1 MSRAV
6 RAVSGVVSPAG
17 ERAKLLTFFFHRV
30 LEKPDPMIP
39 GEMHAAQFDQ
49 ALRWIGDQFRVLRPL
64 EACERL
70 TAGTLPARAAIIS
83 FDDGYRDN
91 HDVALPLLKRH
102 RMPAAFFVATGYL
115 GDGVQFNDRL
125 TEAVRAHQGDTFDA
139 ARLGLGQLPTGD
151 LQARLQTLHR
161 LREGI
166 KYLPLGERSLAL
178 ERIEAACGV
187 DASRRTRERE
197 RIMMTPE
204 EVQALAA
211 VGMEIGGHTVMHPI
225 LKSVDDATA
234 FEEISLGRAAL
245 SALLPRPPQLF
256 AYPNGKLGTDFEPRH
271 ADMARR
277 AGFSYA
283 FSTQRGA
290 ADVRTDRM
298 MLPRYMPWDRQA
310 LRFKLQAL
318 KVLLGR

>member
-6 RAVSGVVSPAG
+6 RAVSTVVSPAG
-17 ERAKLLTFFFHRV
+17 PRAKLLTFFFHRV
-30 LEKPDPMIP
+30 LEKPDRMIP
-39 GEMHAAQFDQ
+39 GEMHAAQFDE

-70 TAGTLPARAAIIS
+70 AAGNLPARAAVIS

-91 HDVALPLLKRH
+91 HDVALPLLQRH
-102 RMPAAFFVATGYL
+102 GMSAAFFVATGYL

-125 TEAVRAHQGDTFDA
+125 TEAMRAHQGDHFDA
-139 ARLGLGQLPTGD
+139 AWLGLGLLPTGG
-151 LQARLQTLHR
+151 LPARLQSLQR
-161 LREGI
+161 LREGV
-166 KYLPLGERSLAL
+166 KYLAPDERNQAI
-178 ERIEAACGV
+178 ERIEASCGV
-187 DASRRTRERE
+187 GPARWARD

-211 VGMEIGGHTVMHPI
+211 AGMEIGGHTVMHPI
-225 LKSVDDATA
+225 LKSVDDDTA
-234 FEEISLGRAAL
+234 FEEISAGRAAL

-271 ADMARR
+271 AEMARR

-283 FSTQRGA
+283 FSTHRGA
-290 ADVRTDRM
+290 ADGRTDRM
-298 MLPRYMPWDRQA
+298 MLPRFMPWDKRA

-318 KVLLGR
+318 KVLLGH

>member
-6 RAVSGVVSPAG
+6 RAVSTLVSPAG
-17 ERAKLLTFFFHRV
+17 QRAKLLTFFFHRV

-64 EACERL
+64 EACEHL
-70 TAGTLPARAAIIS
+70 AAGNLPARAAIIS

-102 RMPAAFFVATGYL
+102 RMSAAFFVATGYL

-125 TEAVRAHQGDTFDA
+125 TEAMRAHAGDTFEA
-139 ARLGLGQLPTGD
+139 AWLGLGRLPTGD
-151 LQARLQTLHR
+151 LQARLQSLHR

-166 KYLPLGERSLAL
+166 KYLPLAERSQAL

-187 DASRRTRERE
+187 DTARPARD

-211 VGMEIGGHTVMHPI
+211 DGMEIGGHTVMHPI
-225 LKSVDDATA
+225 LKSVDDVTA
-234 FEEISLGRAAL
+234 FEEISRGRAAL
-245 SALLPRPPQLF
+245 AALLPRPPQLF

-290 ADVRTDRM
+290 ADARTDRM

>member
-6 RAVSGVVSPAG
+6 RAVSTVVSPAG
-17 ERAKLLTFFFHRV
+17 QRAKLLTFFFHRV

-39 GEMHAAQFDQ
+39 GEMHATQFDE
-49 ALRWIGDQFRVLRPL
+49 ALRWIGDQFRVLPPL

-70 TAGTLPARAAIIS
+70 ATGTLPARAAIIS

-102 RMPAAFFVATGYL
+102 RMTAAFFVATGYL

-125 TEAVRAHQGDTFDA
+125 TEAVRAHAGDSFDA
-139 ARLGLGQLPTGD
+139 GWLGLGILPTGD
-151 LQARLQTLHR
+151 LPARLRTLHR

-166 KYLPLGERSLAL
+166 KYLPPAERNQAL
-178 ERIEAACGV
+178 ERIESACGLA
-187 DASRRTRERE
+187 ASRSARDRV
-197 RIMMTPE
+197 MMTPE
-204 EVQALAA
+204 EVQVLAA
-211 VGMEIGGHTVMHPI
+211 NGMEIGGHTVMHPI
-225 LKSVDDATA
+225 LKSVDDDTA
-234 FEEISLGRAAL
+234 FEEIRLGRDAL
-245 SALLPRPPQLF
+245 AALLPQPPRLF
-256 AYPNGKLGTDFEPRH
+256 AYPNGKLGTDFDPRH

-290 ADVRTDRM
+290 ADARTDRM
-298 MLPRYMPWDRQA
+298 MLPRFMPWDRQA

>member
-6 RAVSGVVSPAG
+6 RAVSTVVSPAG
-17 ERAKLLTFFFHRV
+17 QRAKLLTFFFHRV

-39 GEMHAAQFDQ
+39 GEMHATQFDE
-49 ALRWIGDQFRVLRPL
+49 ALRWIGDQFRVLPPL

-70 TAGTLPARAAIIS
+70 ATGTLPARAAIIS

-102 RMPAAFFVATGYL
+102 RMTAAFFVATGYL

-125 TEAVRAHQGDTFDA
+125 TEAVRAHAGDTFDA
-139 ARLGLGQLPTGD
+139 AWLGLGVLPTGD
-151 LQARLQTLHR
+151 LPARLRALHR

-166 KYLPLGERSLAL
+166 KYLPPAERNEAL
-178 ERIEAACGV
+178 ERIESACGAA
-187 DASRRTRERE
+187 ASRGARD

-211 VGMEIGGHTVMHPI
+211 DGMEIGGHTVMHPI
-225 LKSVDDATA
+225 LKSVDDDKA
-234 FEEISLGRAAL
+234 FEEISLGRDAL
-245 SALLPRPPQLF
+245 AALLPQPPRLF
-256 AYPNGKLGTDFEPRH
+256 AYPNGKLGTDFDPRH

-290 ADVRTDRM
+290 ADARTDRM
-298 MLPRYMPWDRQA
+298 MLPRFMPWDKQA

>member
-6 RAVSGVVSPAG
+6 RAVSTVVSPAG
-17 ERAKLLTFFFHRV
+17 PRAKLLTFFFHRV

-39 GEMHAAQFDQ
+39 GEMHAAEFDE
-49 ALRWIGDQFRVLRPL
+49 ALRWIGDQFRVLPPL

-70 TAGTLPARAAIIS
+70 AEGTLPARAAIVS

-91 HDVALPLLKRH
+91 HDVALPLLQRH
-102 RMPAAFFVATGYL
+102 RMKAAFFVATGYL

-125 TEAVRAHQGDTFDA
+125 TEAVRAFQGEAFDA
-139 ARLGLGQLPTGD
+139 EWLGLGRLPTGD
-151 LQARLQTLHR
+151 LPTRLQTLHR

-166 KYLPLGERSLAL
+166 KYLPPAERIQAL

-187 DASRRTRERE
+187 GTSRGARE

-204 EVQALAA
+204 EVQALDAA
-211 VGMEIGGHTVMHPI
+211 GMEIGGHTVMHPI
-225 LKSVDDATA
+225 LKSVDDETA
-234 FEEISLGRAAL
+234 FEEISAGRAAL
-245 SALLPRPPQLF
+245 SSLLPQAPRLF
-256 AYPNGKLGTDFEPRH
+256 AYPNGKPGRDFDPRH
-271 ADMARR
+271 ADMASR
-277 AGFSYA
+277 AGFSWA

-290 ADVRTDRM
+290 ADARTHRM
-298 MLPRYMPWDRQA
+298 MLPRFMPWDKRA

>member
-6 RAVSGVVSPAG
+6 RAVSTVVSPAG

-39 GEMHAAQFDQ
+39 GEMHASQFDQ

-70 TAGTLPARAAIIS
+70 ASGSLPSRAAIIS

-102 RMPAAFFVATGYL
+102 RMSAAFFVATGYL

-125 TEAVRAHQGDTFDA
+125 TEAVRAFQGDTFDA
-139 ARLGLGQLPTGD
+139 AWLGLGPLPTGD
-151 LQARLQTLHR
+151 LPARLQTLHR

-166 KYLPLGERSLAL
+166 KYLPPDERNGAL
-178 ERIEAACGV
+178 RRIEAACGV
-187 DASRRTRERE
+187 AGPPHLRD

-211 VGMEIGGHTVMHPI
+211 EGMEIGGHTVMHPI

-234 FEEISLGRAAL
+234 FEEISRGRAAL

-271 ADMARR
+271 ADMASR
-277 AGFSYA
+277 AGFSWA
-283 FSTQRGA
+283 FSTHRGV
-290 ADVRTDRM
+290 ADARTDRM
-298 MLPRYMPWDRQA
+298 MLPRFMPWDKQP

>member
-30 LEKPDPMIP
+30 LERPDPMIP

-70 TAGTLPARAAIIS
+70 AAGTLPARAAIIS

-125 TEAVRAHQGDTFDA
+125 TEAVRAHRGDTFDA
-139 ARLGLGQLPTGD
+139 AWLGLGQLPTGD

-187 DASRRTRERE
+187 DASRRTRER
-197 RIMMTPE
+197 IMMTPE

-211 VGMEIGGHTVMHPI
+211 EGMEIGGHTVMHPI

>member
-6 RAVSGVVSPAG
+6 RAVSTVVSPAG
-17 ERAKLLTFFFHRV
+17 QRAKLLTFFFHRV

-39 GEMHAAQFDQ
+39 GEMHAAQFDE
-49 ALRWIGDQFRVLRPL
+49 ALRWIGDQFRVLPPL

-70 TAGTLPARAAIIS
+70 AAGTLPARAAIIS

-102 RMPAAFFVATGYL
+102 RMSAAFFVATGYL

-125 TEAVRAHQGDTFDA
+125 TEAVRAHQGDSFDA
-139 ARLGLGQLPTGD
+139 NWLGLGLLPTGD
-151 LQARLQTLHR
+151 LVDRLRTLHR

-166 KYLPLGERSLAL
+166 KYLPPTERNQALG
-178 ERIEAACGV
+178 RIEAQCGV
-187 DASRRTRERE
+187 PVSRSARD

-211 VGMEIGGHTVMHPI
+211 EGMEIGGHTVMHPI
-225 LKSVDDATA
+225 LKSVDDDTA
-234 FEEISLGRAAL
+234 FDEIRLGREAL
-245 SALLPRPPQLF
+245 ASLLPQAPRLF
-256 AYPNGKLGTDFEPRH
+256 AYPNGKLGTDFDPRH

-290 ADVRTDRM
+290 ADARSDRM
-298 MLPRYMPWDRQA
+298 MLPRFMPWDKQA

>member
-1 MSRAV
+1 MSRTV
-6 RAVSGVVSPAG
+6 RTLSTLVSPAG
-17 ERAKLLTFFFHRV
+17 QRAKLLTFFFHRV
-30 LEKPDPMIP
+30 LDKPDPMIP
-39 GEMHAAQFDQ
+39 GEMHATQFDE

-70 TAGTLPARAAIIS
+70 AAGNLPARAAIIS

-91 HDVALPLLKRH
+91 HDVALPLLQRH
-102 RMPAAFFVATGYL
+102 RMTAAFFVATGYL

-125 TEAVRAHQGDTFDA
+125 TEALRGYQDDVFDA
-139 ARLGLGQLPTGD
+139 GWLGLGRLPTND

-166 KYLPLGERSLAL
+166 KYLPLAERTQAL
-178 ERIEAACGV
+178 ERIEVACGA
-187 DASRRTRERE
+187 ASSRGARD

-211 VGMEIGGHTVMHPI
+211 AGMEIGGHTVMHPI
-225 LKSVDDATA
+225 LKSVDDDTA
-234 FEEISLGRAAL
+234 FAEISSGRTAL

-271 ADMARR
+271 AEMARR

-283 FSTQRGA
+283 FSTHRGA
-290 ADVRTDRM
+290 ADARTDCM
-298 MLPRYMPWDRQA
+298 MLPRFMPWDKRA

-318 KVLLGR
+318 KVLLGH

>member
-6 RAVSGVVSPAG
+6 RAVSSVVSPAG

-70 TAGTLPARAAIIS
+70 AAGTLPARAAIIS

-91 HDVALPLLKRH
+91 HDVALPLLNRH
-102 RMPAAFFVATGYL
+102 RMTAAFFVATGYL

-139 ARLGLGQLPTGD
+139 AWLGLGRLPTGD

-187 DASRRTRERE
+187 DASRRTRD
-197 RIMMTPE
+197 RIMMTPQ

-211 VGMEIGGHTVMHPI
+211 AGMEIGGHTVMHPI

-245 SALLPRPPQLF
+245 SALLPRPPQMF

-290 ADVRTDRM
+290 ADSRTDRM

-318 KVLLGR
+318 KVLLGH

>member
-6 RAVSGVVSPAG
+6 RAVSSVVSPAG
-17 ERAKLLTFFFHRV
+17 QRAKLLTFFFHRV
-30 LEKPDPMIP
+30 LDKPDPMIP
-39 GEMHAAQFDQ
+39 GEMHAAQFDE
-49 ALRWIGDQFRVLRPL
+49 ALGWIGDQFCVLPPL

-70 TAGTLPARAAIIS
+70 AMGTLPARAAIIS

-102 RMPAAFFVATGYL
+102 RMTAAFFVATGYL

-125 TEAVRAHQGDTFDA
+125 TEALRAYRGDIFDA
-139 ARLGLGQLPTGD
+139 GWLGLGPLPTGD
-151 LQARLQTLHR
+151 IQARLQTLHR
-161 LREGI
+161 LREGV
-166 KYLPLGERSLAL
+166 KYLPPQERNAAL
-178 ERIEAACGV
+178 DRIESVCGAPTARGAR
-187 DASRRTRERE
+187 D

-211 VGMEIGGHTVMHPI
+211 DGMEIGGHTVMHPI
-225 LKSVDDATA
+225 LKSVDDDTA
-234 FEEISLGRAAL
+234 FEEISIGRAAL
-245 SALLPRPPQLF
+245 SALLPQPPRLF

-283 FSTQRGA
+283 FSTHRGV
-290 ADVRTDRM
+290 ADARTDRM
-298 MLPRYMPWDRQA
+298 MLPRFMPWDKQA

>member
-70 TAGTLPARAAIIS
+70 AAGTLPARAAIIS

-204 EVQALAA
+204 EVKALAA
-211 VGMEIGGHTVMHPI
+211 EGMEIGGHTVMHPI